1 MVMNSQRVWIWTLPV
16 TAPSRL
22 PWPALEAVLD
32 PEEQARAARFQSP
45 LDRQTYVAAHAL
57 GRFLLSSVVG
67 GDPGQWRFVVDPQ
80 GKPEVLWSADAPR
93 PRLNLSH
100 TRGLAAAALTFD
112 HDVGIDVESLDRR
125 VDGLSLAKRFF
136 STAEHQA
143 LLRADPQQS
152 KRDFLCLWT
161 LKEAVV
167 KANGKGI
174 AGQMSAF
181 TVTLDPL
188 GVDFANDGSGRW
200 LLRQWILPSGHVVAL
215 ALGHPDPSQVRVTCR
230 HMAQWDQTSLTRSR

>member
-1 MVMNSQRVWIWTLPV
+1 MPQRVWIWTLPV
-16 TAPSRL
+16 TAQSRL
-22 PWPALEAVLD
+22 PWPELEAVLD

-45 LDRQTYVAAHAL
+45 LDRQAYVAAHAL

-67 GDPGQWRFVVDPQ
+67 GDPGQWRFVADQQ
-80 GKPEVLWSADAPR
+80 GKPEVVWSADAPR

-100 TRGLAAAALTFD
+100 TRGLVAAALTLD

-125 VDGLSLAKRFF
+125 VDGLTLAKRFF
-136 STAEHQA
+136 SAAEHQA
-143 LLRADPQQS
+143 LLGGDPDRL

-167 KANGKGI
+167 KANGKGM
-174 AGQMSAF
+174 ARQMSAF

-188 GVDFANDGSGRW
+188 GVDFAEDGAGQW
-200 LLRQWILPSGHVVAL
+200 LLRQWILPSGHVMAL
-215 ALGHPDPSQVRVTCR
+215 ALGHPDPSRVGVTCR
-230 HMAQWDQTSLTRSR
+230 HVEQWDQISFTKSR